1 MEEVVFDHV
10 SFSYPD
16 NGITV
21 LDDICLKISKGEKHV
36 LVGLNGSGK
45 STLIRLLCKF
55 YKPNK
60 GYIYINGQDILT
72 IDNSEYYKL
81 IASVFQDYSNF
92 AFSISENVC
101 LGKNI
106 NKNNLKTLLCKLN
119 FKYADNAD
127 ITYNTKILSSDGVE
141 LSGGESQK
149 IAIARAILK
158 DSQILVL
165 DEPTSNLDIQTEAE
179 IYDQFIQLAEN
190 KATIFVSHRLAC
202 VCIADNIAVFKD
214 GKIIEYGTHSE

>member
-119 FKYADNAD
+119 F
-127 ITYNTKILSSDGVE
+127 
-141 LSGGESQK
+141 
-149 IAIARAILK
+149 
-158 DSQILVL
+158 
-165 DEPTSNLDIQTEAE
+165 
-179 IYDQFIQLAEN
+179 
-190 KATIFVSHRLAC
+190 
-202 VCIADNIAVFKD
+202 
-214 GKIIEYGTHSE
+214 